1 MPEPES
7 TISDGSDDAEVE
19 SEIMQVGIHVP
30 TMKPLTDC
38 F

>member
-19 SEIMQVGIHVP
+19 SEIMQVGNTNLVSKLQP
-30 TMKPLTDC
+30 
-38 F
+38 

>member
-19 SEIMQVGIHVP
+19 SEIMQVGIQVP
-30 TMKPLTDC
+30 TMMPTTN
-38 F
+38 

>member
-19 SEIMQVGIHVP
+19 SEIMQACTGARVP
-30 TMKPLTDC
+30 KNYP
-38 F
+38 FV